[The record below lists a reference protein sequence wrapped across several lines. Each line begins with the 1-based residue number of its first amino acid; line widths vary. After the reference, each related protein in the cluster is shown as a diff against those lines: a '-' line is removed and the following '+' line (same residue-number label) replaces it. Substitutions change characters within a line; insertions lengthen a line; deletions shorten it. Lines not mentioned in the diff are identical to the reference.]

1 MIAQNQTFNDIT
13 VYIDGGTY
21 TGCTFTRCVM
31 VVSGIL
37 PAQIAGNK
45 FIECKWEFSG
55 PAANTVGFLISLY
68 AGGASDF
75 VEKIFDAIRKDSAE
89 LKSGSRIVLN

>member
-21 TGCTFTRCVM
+21 TGCTFTRCIL

-45 FIECKWEFSG
+45 FIECKWEFAG
-55 PAANTVGFLISLY
+55 PAANTMVFLTSLY

-75 VEKIFDAIRKDSAE
+75 VEKIFDAIRKNTGG
-89 LKSGSRIVLN
+89 LKPGDRIVLN